1 MLVHVIVLKQ
11 ILYQQTHGFI
21 YFNLYYNFFHFTLKH
36 LSKLFYKIKGIFGRK
51 DKSYQKQKW
60 FVPYLMLH
68 HKRNIEATSV
78 FAFLIQTRYKNK
90 GSSISS
96 EVT

>member
-51 DKSYQKQKW
+51 DNHIRNKS
-60 FVPYLMLH
+60 
-68 HKRNIEATSV
+68 
-78 FAFLIQTRYKNK
+78 
-90 GSSISS
+90 GSFRI
-96 EVT
+96 

>member
-36 LSKLFYKIKGIFGRK
+36 LSKLFYKIKGIFGGK
-51 DKSYQKQKW
+51 DNNHVRNKS
-60 FVPYLMLH
+60 
-68 HKRNIEATSV
+68 
-78 FAFLIQTRYKNK
+78 
-90 GSSISS
+90 GSFRI
-96 EVT
+96 